1 MSLEPGRAAA
11 IPASHRE
18 PRGRWRPGPGRP
30 RAIPAVPGGGAIR
43 ADQIPGGVTPAGA
56 AATPAR
62 EVRAVTDGIRDPPPP
77 GAAAIQDPARRPAG
91 CLPQGGSGGM
101 GPSQGGTGG
110 MGPPG
115 RNSRGFRGI
124 VPPGQHSPGACA
136 TAGPAALTC
145 RAIPAGRGILL
156 GRGVRGARTV
166 GRAAGRPRSL
176 HHRRQR
182 GHRRHR
188 HHGGPERAWFPAR
201 TLRGGRHG
209 GRRAGRPAQDRLD
222 DLPRPGALLS
232 GGRPDKRGRIRQ
244 IRRFV
249 QHGAGRRRGAVG
261 RRRLLRDGARHRA
274 GRRDHRRPL
283 VSLAPPQADPARP
296 GPAGRPH

>member
-115 RNSRGFRGI
+115 KNSRGFRGI

-145 RAIPAGRGILL
+145 RAIPAGQGILL
-156 GRGVRGARTV
+156 GRGVRGGSDGGARC
-166 GRAAGRPRSL
+166 RAAS
-176 HHRRQR
+176 
-182 GHRRHR
+182 
-188 HHGGPERAWFPAR
+188 ESASSSPAR
-201 TLRGGRHG
+201 PS
-209 GRRAGRPAQDRLD
+209 AP
-222 DLPRPGALLS
+222 PSPWWPGA
-232 GGRPDKRGRIRQ
+232 R
-244 IRRFV
+244 
-249 QHGAGRRRGAVG
+249 
-261 RRRLLRDGARHRA
+261 
-274 GRRDHRRPL
+274 L
-283 VSLAPPQADPARP
+283 VSCSDSSWWPARWPPRWPSGP
-296 GPAGRPH
+296 GPAG